1 MRSTASAS
9 AALVLFH
16 CACGET
22 TPQAAAPSANAACNG
37 ERVGR
42 DLCLVK
48 TRRNFADAARDCASM
63 KRRLA
68 RLDDEAKNRALFE
81 AIGSK
86 NGYGSGMW
94 LGCTD
99 AEKEGE
105 WKCNGGAMPFTN
117 WAPGQPD
124 NQTALDDCLEWLADS
139 GQWNDASCDWKLG
152 FVCDGRTVKCSGT
165 SVGRFCVHTDPRDWD
180 GAKKQC
186 EAEGGKLAAPASA
199 EESRALDALKLPSG
213 VPSRRPLEGVWIG
226 LSDEKEEGKFL
237 WNDATPVAW
246 SNWLPGQ
253 PDDADKNED
262 CVTLTLGDGR
272 WIDLECGTP
281 LPYVCE

>member
-1 MRSTASAS
+1 M
-9 AALVLFH
+9 
-16 CACGET
+16 
-22 TPQAAAPSANAACNG
+22 
-37 ERVGR
+37 
-42 DLCLVK
+42 K
-48 TRRNFADAARDCASM
+48 TRRNFGDAAHDCASM

-68 RLDDEAKNRALFE
+68 HLDDDAKNRALFD

-86 NGYGSGMW
+86 MGYGSGMW
-94 LGCTD
+94 LGCSD
-99 AEKEGE
+99 ADKEGE
-105 WKCNGGAMPFTN
+105 WQCNGAPMSFTN

-124 NQTALDDCLEWLADS
+124 NATALDDCLEWFADT

-152 FVCDGRTVKCSGT
+152 FVCDGRNVKCGGK
-165 SVGRFCVHTDPRDWD
+165 SVGRFCTHTDARDWD
-180 GAKKQC
+180 GAKKAC

-199 EESRALDALKLPSG
+199 EESRALFDAMKLPSG

-226 LSDEKEEGKFL
+226 LSDVKEEGKFR
-237 WNDATPVAW
+237 WSDDTPVAW

-262 CVTLTLGDGR
+262 CVTFTLGDGR
-272 WIDLECGTP
+272 WNDLECGTP